1 MKSLS
6 RENQADITEAFNN
19 FKIPWWFIKYWQYLY
34 WKEKETQGRVFSFL
48 F

>member
-1 MKSLS
+1 MSKILLS
-6 RENQADITEAFNN
+6 RKHVYIILTPINPLFYI
-19 FKIPWWFIKYWQYLY
+19 Y

>member
-1 MKSLS
+1 MSTYT
-6 RENQADITEAFNN
+6 NFNIHDMQEIYL
-19 FKIPWWFIKYWQYLY
+19 KINTNVY